1 MDHKGGLMVR
11 KALVLCAACVVLMIA
26 SGCHTVYRASEG
38 AAKGAQEDIED
49 AKKADAW
56 MQKNLW

>member
-1 MDHKGGLMVR
+1 MVR
-11 KALVLCAACVVLMIA
+11 KVLVLCAVGMVLLIS
-26 SGCHTVYRASEG
+26 SGCHTVYRASTG
-38 AAKGAQEDIED
+38 AAQGAQEDFED